1 MITYILE
8 GAVKNC
14 TIDFEREGWRGFLAI
29 PNRSFE
35 RKGSNLLNEGGAA

>member
-14 TIDFEREGWRGFLAI
+14 TIDFER
-29 PNRSFE
+29 
-35 RKGSNLLNEGGAA
+35 KGKDATLSLKGRACVVRLNLLNVGGASQ